1 MLNKL
6 LEKHEFYLAAT
17 IIVLMI
23 FITSINSA
31 FFTVANLFDLIK
43 SSLVMGIFALG
54 TFLVIVSGEIDV
66 SFPAIA
72 VVSMYVTSKLFNAIG
87 FESSITAAFLLAA
100 LIGIA
105 LGLFNG
111 FFVSTFNVPTL
122 IVTLGTQNLFRGF
135 LLAFVG
141 TEIIN
146 NLPQSFND
154 FSRMDLMS
162 VRQGRLIYGL
172 PVSFLILV
180 AAIIVTWFIVRYT
193 KIGRGIFAI
202 GGAPEAAKRVG
213 FEVKKIKYFIYAYSG
228 MLAGLAGIVHASII
242 RAANPFDIVGIE
254 LNVIAAVILGG
265 ASIKGGKGSIL
276 GTLLGVGLIVMI
288 NNSLILMGVSSYW
301 QRFVI
306 GIVIIVSIGITEYRN
321 RRGEKSYG

>member
-31 FFTVANLFDLIK
+31 FFSIANLFDLIK

-72 VVSMYVTSKLFNAIG
+72 VVSMYVTSKLFNAVG

-100 LIGIA
+100 LIGIG

-111 FFVSTFNVPTL
+111 FFVSTFEVPTL

-141 TEIIN
+141 TGIIN
-146 NLPQSFND
+146 NLPASFNR
-154 FSRMDLMS
+154 FSRSDLMQ
-162 VRQGRLIYGL
+162 VKQGRLIYGL
-172 PVSFLILV
+172 PVSFLIL
-180 AAIIVTWFIVRYT
+180 AAAVIVTWIIVRYT

-213 FEVKKIKYFIYAYSG
+213 FEVKKIKYFIYGYSG

-321 RRGEKSYG
+321 KRGERSYG